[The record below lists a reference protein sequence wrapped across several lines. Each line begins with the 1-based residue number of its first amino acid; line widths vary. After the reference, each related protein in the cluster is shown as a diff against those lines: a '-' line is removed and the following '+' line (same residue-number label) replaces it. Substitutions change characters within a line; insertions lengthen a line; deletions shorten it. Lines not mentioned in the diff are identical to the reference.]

1 MICTKSPHN
10 IFRELLE
17 ILDELRRDSIKAI
30 RSPEMK
36 KMYGLTVRQG
46 SAISQLKLML
56 EEEPNGVSLK
66 SLAKRMQMTIPATSL
81 LVESMVGKGYME
93 RKPNPEDRRAVC
105 ITLTAEG
112 LDLFKNVYSRFHD
125 ELDERTKAL
134 SEEDLNVLSRIV
146 KLMGR

>member
-125 ELDERTKAL
+125 ELDERAKAL

>member
-125 ELDERTKAL
+125 ELDERAKAL
-134 SEEDLNVLSRIV
+134 SEEDLNALSRIV
-146 KLMGR
+146 KLMGK

>member
-125 ELDERTKAL
+125 ELDERAKAL

-146 KLMGR
+146 KLMGK

>member
-125 ELDERTKAL
+125 ELDERAKAL

-146 KLMGR
+146 KLIGK